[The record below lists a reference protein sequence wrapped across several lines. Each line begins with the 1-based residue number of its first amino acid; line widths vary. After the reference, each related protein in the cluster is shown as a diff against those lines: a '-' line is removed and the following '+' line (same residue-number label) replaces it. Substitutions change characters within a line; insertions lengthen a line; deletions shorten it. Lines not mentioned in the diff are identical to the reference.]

1 MDWPPFFPTHDALPA
16 TLPIFPLT
24 GVLLLPHG
32 QLPLNIF
39 EPRYIA
45 MIDDAL
51 AHERLIGMVQ
61 PSGPGSPPRVYPKG
75 CAGRITSFDETDDG
89 RYLITLT
96 GVCRFDIRE
105 EVATLRGYRRVAADW
120 SGYRTDM
127 VCGGGQSCLDRTR
140 LKSVLMAYFKRQG
153 ITANWEAVDNAPDDR
168 LVISLAMICPFD
180 PQEKQALLEAP
191 GPAERADL
199 LVSLIEMAALA
210 NQIPDAPPQ

>member
-1 MDWPPFFPTHDALPA
+1 MDWPPFFPKYDALPA
-16 TLPIFPLT
+16 TLPVFPLT
-24 GVLLLPHG
+24 GVLLLPRG

-61 PSGPGSPPRVYPKG
+61 PKGPGNPPHVYPYG

-96 GVCRFDIRE
+96 GVCRFRIQE
-105 EVATLRGYRRVAADW
+105 ELASLRGYRRVVADW
-120 SGYRTDM
+120 SDYRADM
-127 VCGGGQSCLDRTR
+127 ASRPETPCLDRAR
-140 LKSVLMAYFKRQG
+140 LKSVLMAYFQRQG

-180 PQEKQALLEAP
+180 PQEKQALLEAR

-199 LVSLIEMAALA
+199 LLSLIEMAALA
-210 NQIPDAPPQ
+210 NQTPDAPQQ